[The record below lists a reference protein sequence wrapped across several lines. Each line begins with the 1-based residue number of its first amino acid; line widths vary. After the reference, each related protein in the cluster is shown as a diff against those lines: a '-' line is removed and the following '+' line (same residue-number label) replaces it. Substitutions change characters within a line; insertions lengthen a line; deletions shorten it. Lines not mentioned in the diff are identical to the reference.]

1 MLTSPSA
8 LVADPLWNMP
18 VVMPVPIALGPAAAR
33 LLGAGPEE
41 ADYTVYALD
50 APPLALPAAVGAN
63 EQTIGQTSGQTSV
76 PVEARAHAN
85 TALDDMEAAARLSEY
100 HDFDWWRD
108 RIARVRSAL
117 QP

>member
-1 MLTSPSA
+1 MLTSTAA

-18 VVMPVPIALGPAAAR
+18 LIMPAPIALGPEAAR
-33 LLGAGPEE
+33 LLSAGTEE

-50 APPLALPAAVGAN
+50 AAPLALPAAADTLTPTGADA
-63 EQTIGQTSGQTSV
+63 TS
-76 PVEARAHAN
+76 RADAN

-100 HDFDWWRD
+100 HDFDWWRE
-108 RIARVRSAL
+108 RIARVRAGL

>member
-1 MLTSPSA
+1 MLTSTAA

-18 VVMPVPIALGPAAAR
+18 LVMPVPIALGPEAAR
-33 LLGAGPEE
+33 LLSAGAED

-50 APPLALPAAVGAN
+50 AAPLALPAAADADA
-63 EQTIGQTSGQTSV
+63 
-76 PVEARAHAN
+76 PVSAAADARADAN

-100 HDFDWWRD
+100 HDFDWWRE
-108 RIARVRSAL
+108 RIARVRAGL